1 MCDCGYMHLWKN
13 VGVGAKSSFSSIN
26 FYYVLGIVMCSRKL
40 ITDAVVLELESM
52 LLIIIIYICYINISV
67 KYFKVQVEIYKTEII
82 FKNTCIY

>member
-52 LLIIIIYICYINISV
+52 LLIIIYMLY
-67 KYFKVQVEIYKTEII
+67 
-82 FKNTCIY
+82 